1 MAIEQTQQIISES
14 PQIEA
19 YKLGLLKRAQEQSE
33 TPYQLPAYQV
43 AGMSPQQQTAEQ
55 LAQAGIGAY
64 RPYLDAAGQGIAQ
77 GQNLAQTG
85 ARGVA
90 GINAS
95 TDFAAAQ
102 RALQTGVGQAGQV
115 GAYAQAAGAGMP
127 TVAQGT
133 QAVGQAVGQIP
144 QYMQAN
150 LGPSQQMLGQAAQQ
164 TQAVQPQFG
173 QAQGAIERG
182 MGTGQAAMYSGM
194 GGLQAGTGQFG
205 PDMTQQ
211 FMNPYQQQV
220 IDEAL
225 RQINRQGDIARQG
238 AAAQAVG
245 AGAFGGTREGVQRA
259 EMERA
264 LAEQRNATI
273 LTGLQQGYGQSQQTA
288 QQSFEAQQQRQQQAG
303 QGIGALG
310 AQMGALGVQG
320 GQALGGLE
328 SQQAQ
333 IGLAGAQQLAGIG
346 QQIGAQQLQQSQLGQ
361 AGVQNLGA
369 LGAQQAQLGLLPA
382 QIASQQGALAGQ
394 SGQLYGQLGQG
405 IGALAGQEAGIGL
418 EQASTLGQLGQTI
431 GTLGVQQAALGQAQQ
446 QMGLSDIST
455 MSTLGGIR
463 QANEQAALDAAR
475 ATTLQETMAPYQQ
488 LGFLSDIY
496 KGAPTSQMSMTA
508 ASAPSP
514 SPATQA
520 IGLGI
525 SGLSAASGASR
536 AGIF

>member
-1 MAIEQTQQIISES
+1 MAIEQSQQFISES
-14 PQIEA
+14 PEIEA
-19 YKLGLLKRAQEQSE
+19 RKLGLIDEAKILAGS
-33 TPYQLPAYQV
+33 PINLPAFQV
-43 AGMSPQQQTAEQ
+43 AGMSPQQLTAEQ

-115 GAYAQAAGAGMP
+115 GAYAQDAGAGMP

-133 QAVGQAVGQIP
+133 QAVGSAIQQAP
-144 QYMQAN
+144 QFMQAD
-150 LGPSQQMLGQAAQQ
+150 LGRSQQMLGAAAQQ
-164 TQAVQPQFG
+164 TQGVQPQFG
-173 QAQGAIERG
+173 QARGTIQQGLGA
-182 MGTGQAAMYSGM
+182 GQAAMYGGM

-205 PDMTQQ
+205 ADMTQE

-220 IDEAL
+220 INEAL

-259 EMERA
+259 ELERA
-264 LAEQRNATI
+264 LSEQRNATI
-273 LTGLQQGYGQSQQTA
+273 LGGLQQGYGQAQQTA
-288 QQSFEAQQQRQQQAG
+288 QQAFEAQQQRQQQAG

-333 IGLAGAQQLAGIG
+333 LGLAGAQQLAGIG
-346 QQIGAQQLQQSQLGQ
+346 QQVGAQQLQQTQLGQ

-369 LGAQQAQLGLLPA
+369 LGAQQAQLGLLPS

-405 IGALAGQEAGIGL
+405 IGGLAGQQAGVGL
-418 EQASTLGQLGQTI
+418 EQAGTLGQLGQTI

-446 QMGLSDIST
+446 QMGTTDIST
-455 MSTLGGIR
+455 LSTLGGIR

-475 ATTLQETMAPYQQ
+475 ATGLQQTMAPYQQ

-496 KGAPTSQMSMTA
+496 KGAPTSQMALTA
-508 ASAPSP
+508 QSAPSP

-525 SGLSAASGASR
+525 AGLSAASGASK
-536 AGIF
+536 AGLF

>member
-19 YKLGLLKRAQEQSE
+19 YKLGLLERAREQSE

-64 RPYLDAAGQGIAQ
+64 QPYLDAAGQGIAQ
-77 GQNLAQTG
+77 GQNLVQTG

-90 GINAS
+90 GINVAPE
-95 TDFAAAQ
+95 FAAAQ
-102 RALQTGVGQAGQV
+102 RALQTGIGQAGQV
-115 GAYAQAAGAGMP
+115 GAYAQAAGMGLP
-127 TVAQGT
+127 TVGQGT

-173 QAQGAIERG
+173 QAQGAIEQG
-182 MGTGQAAMYSGM
+182 MDTGQAAMYSGM

-220 IDEAL
+220 INEAL

-238 AAAQAVG
+238 AASQAV
-245 AGAFGGTREGVQRA
+245 AVGAFGGTREGVQRA

-273 LTGLQQGYGQSQQTA
+273 LTGLQQGYGQSQKTA
-288 QQSFEAQQQRQQQAG
+288 QESFEAQQQRQQQAG
-303 QGIGALG
+303 QSIGALG

-320 GQALGGLE
+320 GQALGDLE
-328 SQQAQ
+328 TQQAQ
-333 IGLAGAQQLAGIG
+333 IGLVGAQQLADIG
-346 QQIGAQQLQQSQLGQ
+346 QQIGAQQVQQTQLGQ
-361 AGVQNLGA
+361 AGAEGLGA
-369 LGAQQAQLGLLPA
+369 LGSRQAQLGFLPA
-382 QIASQQGALAGQ
+382 QIASQQGTLASQ
-394 SGQLYGQLGQG
+394 SGQLYNQLGQG
-405 IGALAGQEAGIGL
+405 IGGLARQQADVGL
-418 EQASTLGQLGQTI
+418 EQAGTLGQLGQTI
-431 GTLGVQQAALGQAQQ
+431 GTLGVQQAALGEAQQ
-446 QMGLSDIST
+446 QMGTTDIGT
-455 MSTLGGIR
+455 LSTLGGVR

-475 ATTLQETMAPYQQ
+475 ATGLQQTMAPYQQ

-496 KGAPTSQMSMTA
+496 KGAPTSQMALTA
-508 ASAPSP
+508 QSAPSP

-525 SGLSAASGASR
+525 AGLSAASGASK
-536 AGIF
+536 AGLF

>member
-1 MAIEQTQQIISES
+1 MAIEQTQQFISES
-14 PQIEA
+14 PEIEA
-19 YKLGLLKRAQEQSE
+19 RKLGLIDEAKILAGS
-33 TPYQLPAYQV
+33 PINLPAFQV
-43 AGMSPQQQTAEQ
+43 AGMSPQQLTAEQ
-55 LAQAGIGAY
+55 LSQSGIGAY
-64 RPYLDAAGQGIAQ
+64 KPYLDAAGQGIAQ

-85 ARGVA
+85 ARGAA
-90 GINAS
+90 GINVS

-115 GAYAQAAGAGMP
+115 GAYAQDAGAGMP

-133 QAVGQAVGQIP
+133 QAVGSAIQQAP

-173 QAQGAIERG
+173 QAQDAIERG
-182 MGTGQAAMYSGM
+182 MGTGQAAMYSGI
-194 GGLQAGTGQFG
+194 GGLQAGTGQFSA
-205 PDMTQQ
+205 DMTQQ

-288 QQSFEAQQQRQQQAG
+288 QQAFEAQQQRQQQAG

-333 IGLAGAQQLAGIG
+333 IGLAGAQQLSGIG
-346 QQIGAQQLQQSQLGQ
+346 EQIGAQQLQQSQLGQ

-382 QIASQQGALAGQ
+382 QIASQQGALADQ
-394 SGQLYGQLGQG
+394 SGQLYSQLGQG

-418 EQASTLGQLGQTI
+418 EQASTLGQMGQTI

-455 MSTLGGIR
+455 LSTLGGIR
-463 QANEQAALDAAR
+463 QGNEQAKLDAAR
-475 ATTLQETMAPYQQ
+475 ATQLQQTMDPFQR
-488 LGFLSDIY
+488 LGFVSDIY
-496 KGAPTSQMSMTA
+496 KGAPTSQMSLTA
-508 ASAPSP
+508 QSAPSP
-514 SPATQA
+514 SPVTQGV
-520 IGLGI
+520 GLGI
-525 SGLSAASGASR
+525 AALSATDGASR

>member
-1 MAIEQTQQIISES
+1 MAIEQSQQFISES
-14 PQIEA
+14 PKIEA
-19 YKLGLLKRAQEQSE
+19 YKLGLLERAREQSE

-64 RPYLDAAGQGIAQ
+64 QPYLDAAGQGIAQ

-90 GINAS
+90 GINVAPE
-95 TDFAAAQ
+95 FAAAQ
-102 RALQTGVGQAGQV
+102 RALQTGIGQAGQL

-133 QAVGQAVGQIP
+133 QAVGQAVGQAP

-150 LGPSQQMLGQAAQQ
+150 LGPSQQMLGRAAQQ

-173 QAQGAIERG
+173 QARGTIQQGLGA
-182 MGTGQAAMYSGM
+182 GQAAMYGGM

-205 PDMTQQ
+205 ADMTQE

-220 IDEAL
+220 INEAL

-259 EMERA
+259 ELERA
-264 LAEQRNATI
+264 LSEQRNATI
-273 LTGLQQGYGQSQQTA
+273 LGGLQQGYGQAQQTA
-288 QQSFEAQQQRQQQAG
+288 QQAFEAQQQRQQQAG

-333 IGLAGAQQLAGIG
+333 LGLAGAQQLAGIG
-346 QQIGAQQLQQSQLGQ
+346 QQVGAQQLQQTQLGQ

-369 LGAQQAQLGLLPA
+369 LGAQQAQLGLLPS

-405 IGALAGQEAGIGL
+405 IGGLAGQQAGVGL
-418 EQASTLGQLGQTI
+418 EQAGTLGQLGQTI

-446 QMGLSDIST
+446 KMGTTDIST
-455 MSTLGGIR
+455 LSTLGGIR

-475 ATTLQETMAPYQQ
+475 ATGLQQTMAPYQQ

-496 KGAPTSQMSMTA
+496 KGAPTSQMALTA
-508 ASAPSP
+508 QSAPSP

-525 SGLSAASGASR
+525 AGLSAASGASK
-536 AGIF
+536 AGLF